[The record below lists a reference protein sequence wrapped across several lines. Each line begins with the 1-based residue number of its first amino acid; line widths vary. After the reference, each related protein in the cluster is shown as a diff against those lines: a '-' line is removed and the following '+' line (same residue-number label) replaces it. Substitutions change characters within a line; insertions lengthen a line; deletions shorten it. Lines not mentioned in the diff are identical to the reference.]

1 MTKPII
7 FLQREFRE
15 EFSDKIQAI
24 APDYQV
30 KTELTE
36 EELPAVEIS
45 VGWSKKFSEQ
55 LLASDQLK
63 WVQSISAGVDY
74 LPLNDFSDR
83 EILLSNGSGIHAL
96 SISEHIIGVLL
107 GYYRGLNQSVKN
119 QEQKIWGQDAI
130 HYDQL
135 AGKNLLVVGTGHIGQ
150 QLSKSIRSLG
160 VNTYGINTTGHPVE
174 GFTETYSIKNLS
186 KIVSE
191 MDIVVG
197 ILPGTHETY
206 HIFNSDIFEKM
217 KKSAIFINVGRGDTV
232 HTKELITAL
241 EEKHI
246 AFAALD
252 VFEEEPL
259 PKESPLWDFENILIT
274 PHISGLTVD
283 FQNKFMKIFLA
294 NLKSY
299 VANKELPVNQ
309 VELKRGY

>member
-7 FLQREFRE
+7 FLQKTFRKEFIK
-15 EFSDKIQAI
+15 KIQVI
-24 APDYQV
+24 APDYQI
-30 KTELTE
+30 KTSLTE
-36 EELPAVEIS
+36 KDIPDVEIS
-45 VGWSKKFSEQ
+45 VGWAKKFEDQ
-55 LLASDQLK
+55 LLATQQLK

-74 LPLNDFSDR
+74 LPLDKFSEQD
-83 EILLSNGSGIHAL
+83 ILLSNGSGIHAL

-107 GYYRGLNQSVKN
+107 GYYRGLNEAVKKQSRN
-119 QEQKIWGQDAI
+119 EWAQDSI

-150 QLSKSIRSLG
+150 QLSKSIHSLG
-160 VNTYGINTTGHPVE
+160 INVYGINTTGHPAD
-174 GFTETYSIKNLS
+174 GFVETYSIKNMA
-186 KIVSE
+186 KIVPE

-217 KKSAIFINVGRGDTV
+217 KKSAVFVNVGRGDTV
-232 HTKELITAL
+232 HTKELITSL
-241 EEKHI
+241 EEKHF

-259 PKESPLWDFENILIT
+259 PKESPLWEIDNILIT
-274 PHISGLTVD
+274 PHISGMTVD

-299 VANKELPVNQ
+299 VSSKEISVNQ

>member
-7 FLQREFRE
+7 FLQKEFRT
-15 EFSDKIQAI
+15 EFIDKIQAI
-24 APDYQV
+24 APNYQI
-30 KTELTE
+30 KTDITAEDLS
-36 EELPAVEIS
+36 AVEIS
-45 VGWSKKFSEQ
+45 VGWTKQFSEQ

-74 LPLNDFSDR
+74 LPLKEFSDQN
-83 EILLSNGSGIHAL
+83 ILLSNGSGIHAL
-96 SISEHIIGVLL
+96 SISEHIIGILL
-107 GYYRGLNQSVKN
+107 SYYRGLNQSIKN
-119 QEQKIWGQDAI
+119 QERKIWDQGAI
-130 HYDQL
+130 SYDQL

-150 QLSKSIRSLG
+150 QLSKSIHSLG
-160 VNTYGINTTGHPVE
+160 VNVYGINTTGHSVD
-174 GFTETYSIKNLS
+174 GFVETYSIKNMA
-186 KIVSE
+186 KIVPE

-217 KKSAIFINVGRGDTV
+217 KKSAVFINVGRGDTV
-232 HTKELITAL
+232 HTRELITAL
-241 EEKHI
+241 EKKNF

-259 PKESPLWDFENILIT
+259 PKENPLWNFDNVLIT

-283 FQNKFMKIFLA
+283 FQNKFMKIFLT

-299 VANKELPVNQ
+299 VADKELSVNQ
-309 VELKRGY
+309 VELDRGY

>member
-15 EFSDKIQAI
+15 EFSDKIQAV
-24 APDYQV
+24 APDYLV

-36 EELPAVEIS
+36 DELPAVEIS

-83 EILLSNGSGIHAL
+83 DILLSNGSGIHAL

-241 EEKHI
+241 GEKHI

-299 VANKELPVNQ
+299 VANKELSVNQ

>member
-7 FLQREFRE
+7 FLQREFRD
-15 EFSDKIQAI
+15 EFIEKIQTL
-24 APDYQV
+24 APDYQI

-36 EELPAVEIS
+36 DDLPSVEIS
-45 VGWSKKFSEQ
+45 VGWPKKFSEQ
-55 LLASDQLK
+55 LLSSDQLK

-74 LPLNDFSDR
+74 LPLNDFSKR
-83 EILLSNGSGIHAL
+83 EVLLSNGSGIHVL

-107 GYYRGLNQSVKN
+107 GYYRGLNESVKK
-119 QEQKIWGQDAI
+119 QEQKVWAQESI

-135 AGKNLLVVGTGHIGQ
+135 SGKNLLVVGTGHIGQ
-150 QLSKSIRSLG
+150 QLSKSIHSLG
-160 VNTYGINTTGHPVE
+160 VNVYGINTTGHPAE
-174 GFTETYSIKNLS
+174 GFVETYSIKNMA
-186 KIVSE
+186 KIVPE

-206 HIFNSDIFEKM
+206 HIFNSDIFGKM
-217 KKSAIFINVGRGDTV
+217 KKTGIFINVGRGDTV
-232 HTKELITAL
+232 HTKELISAL
-241 EEKHI
+241 EEKQF

-259 PKESPLWDFENILIT
+259 PENNPLWTFDNVLIT
-274 PHISGLTVD
+274 PHISGMTVD

-299 VANKELPVNQ
+299 LSDGELSVNQ
-309 VELKRGY
+309 VKLTRGY

>member
-7 FLQREFRE
+7 FMQRAFRE
-15 EFSDKIQAI
+15 TFIDKIHTI
-24 APDYQV
+24 APDYEV
-30 KTELTE
+30 KTELSE
-36 EELPAVEIS
+36 EDLPAVEIS
-45 VGWSKKFSEQ
+45 VGWSKNMAQQ
-55 LLASDQLK
+55 LLETEQLK

-74 LPLNDFSDR
+74 LPLSDFSNR
-83 EILLSNGSGIHAL
+83 NILLSNGSGIHAL

-107 GYYRGLNQSVKN
+107 SYYRGLTASVKN
-119 QEQKIWGQDAI
+119 QEKKIWGQETI

-160 VNTYGINTTGHPVE
+160 VNVYGINTTGHPAE
-174 GFTETYSIKNLS
+174 GFVETYSIKNMA
-186 KIVSE
+186 KIVAD

-197 ILPGTHETY
+197 ILPGTHDTY

-217 KKSAIFINVGRGDTV
+217 KKTAVFINVGRGDTV
-232 HTKELITAL
+232 HTKELVIAL
-241 EEKHI
+241 EEKKI

-259 PKESPLWDFENILIT
+259 SKSSPLWEFENVLIT
-274 PHISGLTVD
+274 PHISGMTVD

-299 VANKELPVNQ
+299 VANKNLSVNQ
-309 VELKRGY
+309 VELDRGY

>member
-1 MTKPII
+1 
-7 FLQREFRE
+7 
-15 EFSDKIQAI
+15 
-24 APDYQV
+24 
-30 KTELTE
+30 LTE
-36 EELPAVEIS
+36 EDFAAVEIS
-45 VGWSKKFSEQ
+45 VGWAEKFEDQ
-55 LLASDQLK
+55 LLATQKLK

-74 LPLNDFSDR
+74 LPLDKFSEQD
-83 EILLSNGSGIHAL
+83 ILLSNGSGIHAL

-107 GYYRGLNQSVKN
+107 GYYRGLNEAVKK
-119 QEQKIWGQDAI
+119 QTQKEWAQKSI

-150 QLSKSIRSLG
+150 QLSKSIHSLG
-160 VNTYGINTTGHPVE
+160 VNVFGINTTGHSVE
-174 GFTETYSIKNLS
+174 GFAETYSIKNMA
-186 KIVSE
+186 KIVPE

-217 KKSAIFINVGRGDTV
+217 KKSAVFVNVGRGDTV

-241 EEKHI
+241 EEKHF

-259 PKESPLWDFENILIT
+259 PKESPLWEFDNVLIT
-274 PHISGLTVD
+274 PHISGMTVD
-283 FQNKFMKIFLA
+283 FQNKFMKIFLS

-299 VANKELPVNQ
+299 VSSKELTVNQ
-309 VELKRGY
+309 VEVKRGY

>member
-7 FLQREFRE
+7 FLQREFRD
-15 EFSDKIQAI
+15 EFIEKIQI
-24 APDYQV
+24 LAPDYQI

-36 EELPAVEIS
+36 DDLTSVEIS
-45 VGWSKKFSEQ
+45 VGWPKKFSEQ
-55 LLASDQLK
+55 LLSSDQLK

-74 LPLNDFSDR
+74 LPLNDFSKR
-83 EILLSNGSGIHAL
+83 EVLLSNGSGIHAL

-107 GYYRGLNQSVKN
+107 GYYRGLNESVKK
-119 QEQKIWGQDAI
+119 QEQKVWAQESI

-135 AGKNLLVVGTGHIGQ
+135 SGKNLLVVGTGHIGQ

-160 VNTYGINTTGHPVE
+160 VNVYGINTTGHPAE
-174 GFTETYSIKNLS
+174 GFVETYSIKNMA
-186 KIVSE
+186 KIVPE

-206 HIFNSDIFEKM
+206 HIFNSDIFGKM
-217 KKSAIFINVGRGDTV
+217 KKTGIFINVGRGDTV
-232 HTKELITAL
+232 HTKELISAL
-241 EEKHI
+241 EEKQF

-259 PKESPLWDFENILIT
+259 PENNPLWTFDNVLIT
-274 PHISGLTVD
+274 PHISGMTVD

-299 VANKELPVNQ
+299 LSDRELSVNQ
-309 VELKRGY
+309 VELTRGY

>member
-36 EELPAVEIS
+36 DELPAVEIS
-45 VGWSKKFSEQ
+45 VGWSKKFSQQ

-241 EEKHI
+241 GEKHI

-259 PKESPLWDFENILIT
+259 PKESPLWNFENVLIT

-299 VANKELPVNQ
+299 VANKELSVNQ

>member
-7 FLQREFRE
+7 FLQKTFRE
-15 EFSDKIQAI
+15 EFIKKIQVI
-24 APDYQV
+24 APDYQI
-30 KTELTE
+30 KTSLTE
-36 EELPAVEIS
+36 KDIPDVEIS
-45 VGWSKKFSEQ
+45 VGWAKEFEDQ
-55 LLASDQLK
+55 LLATQQLK

-74 LPLNDFSDR
+74 LPLDKFSEQD
-83 EILLSNGSGIHAL
+83 ILLSNGSGIHAL

-107 GYYRGLNQSVKN
+107 GYYRGLNEAVKKQGRN
-119 QEQKIWGQDAI
+119 EWAQESI

-150 QLSKSIRSLG
+150 QLSKSIHSLG
-160 VNTYGINTTGHPVE
+160 VNVYGINTTGHPAD
-174 GFTETYSIKNLS
+174 GFVETYSIKNMA
-186 KIVSE
+186 KIVPE

-217 KKSAIFINVGRGDTV
+217 KKSAVFVNVGRGDTV
-232 HTKELITAL
+232 HTKELITSL
-241 EEKHI
+241 EEKYF

-259 PKESPLWDFENILIT
+259 PKESPLWGFDNVLIT
-274 PHISGLTVD
+274 PHISGMTVN
-283 FQNKFMKIFLA
+283 FQNKFMDIFLA
-294 NLKSY
+294 NLKNY
-299 VANKELPVNQ
+299 VSSKELTVNQ

>member
-7 FLQREFRE
+7 FLQREFRD
-15 EFSDKIQAI
+15 EFIEKIQTL
-24 APDYQV
+24 APDYQI

-36 EELPAVEIS
+36 DDLPSVEIS
-45 VGWSKKFSEQ
+45 VGWPKKFSEQ
-55 LLASDQLK
+55 LLSSDQLK

-74 LPLNDFSDR
+74 LPLNDFSKR
-83 EILLSNGSGIHAL
+83 EVLLSNGSGIHAL

-107 GYYRGLNQSVKN
+107 GYYRGLNESVKK
-119 QEQKIWGQDAI
+119 QEQKVWAQESI

-135 AGKNLLVVGTGHIGQ
+135 SGKNLLVVGTGHIGQ
-150 QLSKSIRSLG
+150 QLSKSIHSLG
-160 VNTYGINTTGHPVE
+160 VNVYGINTTGHPAE
-174 GFTETYSIKNLS
+174 GFVETYSIKNMA
-186 KIVSE
+186 KIVPE

-206 HIFNSDIFEKM
+206 HIFNSDIFGKM
-217 KKSAIFINVGRGDTV
+217 KKTGIFINVGRGDTV
-232 HTKELITAL
+232 HTKELISAL
-241 EEKHI
+241 EEKQF

-259 PKESPLWDFENILIT
+259 PENNPLWTFDNVLIT
-274 PHISGLTVD
+274 PHISGMTVD

-299 VANKELPVNQ
+299 LSDGELSVNQ
-309 VELKRGY
+309 VKLTRGY

>member
-7 FLQREFRE
+7 FLQREFRD
-15 EFSDKIQAI
+15 EFIEKIQTL
-24 APDYQV
+24 APDYQI

-36 EELPAVEIS
+36 DDLPSVEIS
-45 VGWSKKFSEQ
+45 VGWPKKFSEQ
-55 LLASDQLK
+55 LLSSDQLK

-74 LPLNDFSDR
+74 LPLNDFSKR
-83 EILLSNGSGIHAL
+83 EVLLSNGSGIHAL

-107 GYYRGLNQSVKN
+107 GYYRGLNESVKK
-119 QEQKIWGQDAI
+119 QEQKVWAQESI

-135 AGKNLLVVGTGHIGQ
+135 SGKNLLVVGTGHIGQ
-150 QLSKSIRSLG
+150 QLSKSIHSLG
-160 VNTYGINTTGHPVE
+160 VNVYGINTTGHPAE
-174 GFTETYSIKNLS
+174 GFVETYSIKNMA
-186 KIVSE
+186 KIVPE

-206 HIFNSDIFEKM
+206 HIFNSDIFGKM
-217 KKSAIFINVGRGDTV
+217 KKISIFINVGRGDTV
-232 HTKELITAL
+232 HTKELISAL
-241 EEKHI
+241 EEKQF

-259 PKESPLWDFENILIT
+259 PESNPLWTFDNVLIT
-274 PHISGLTVD
+274 PHISGMTVD

-299 VANKELPVNQ
+299 LSDRELSVNQ
-309 VELKRGY
+309 VELTRGY

>member
-15 EFSDKIQAI
+15 EFSDKIQAV

-36 EELPAVEIS
+36 DELPAVEIS

-55 LLASDQLK
+55 LLTSDRLK

-83 EILLSNGSGIHAL
+83 DILLSNGSGIHAL

-246 AFAALD
+246 VFAALD
-252 VFEEEPL
+252 VFEKEPL
-259 PKESPLWDFENILIT
+259 PKESPLWDFENVLIT

-294 NLKSY
+294 NLKNY
-299 VANKELPVNQ
+299 VANRELSVNQ

>member
-7 FLQREFRE
+7 FLQREFRD
-15 EFSDKIQAI
+15 EFIEKIQTL
-24 APDYQV
+24 APDYQI

-36 EELPAVEIS
+36 DDLPSVEIS
-45 VGWSKKFSEQ
+45 VGWPKKFSEQ
-55 LLASDQLK
+55 ILSSDQLK

-74 LPLNDFSDR
+74 LPLNDFSKR
-83 EILLSNGSGIHAL
+83 EVLLSNGSGIHAL

-107 GYYRGLNQSVKN
+107 GYYRGLNESVKK
-119 QEQKIWGQDAI
+119 QEQKVWAQESI

-135 AGKNLLVVGTGHIGQ
+135 SGKNLLVVGTGHIGQ
-150 QLSKSIRSLG
+150 QLSKSIHSLG
-160 VNTYGINTTGHPVE
+160 VNVYGINTTGHPAE
-174 GFTETYSIKNLS
+174 GFVETYSIKNMA
-186 KIVSE
+186 KIVPE

-206 HIFNSDIFEKM
+206 HIFNSDIFGKM
-217 KKSAIFINVGRGDTV
+217 KKTGIFINVGRGDTV
-232 HTKELITAL
+232 HTKELISAL
-241 EEKHI
+241 EEKQF

-259 PKESPLWDFENILIT
+259 PENNPLWTFDNVLIT
-274 PHISGLTVD
+274 PHISGMTVD

-299 VANKELPVNQ
+299 LSDGELSVNQ
-309 VELKRGY
+309 VKLTRGY

>member
-24 APDYQV
+24 APDYLV

-36 EELPAVEIS
+36 DELPAVEIS

-83 EILLSNGSGIHAL
+83 DILLSNGSGIHAL

-241 EEKHI
+241 GEKHI

-259 PKESPLWDFENILIT
+259 PKESPLWDFENVLIT

-299 VANKELPVNQ
+299 VANKELSVNQ

>member
-7 FLQREFRE
+7 FLQKKFRE
-15 EFSDKIQAI
+15 EFTEKIQAL
-24 APDYQV
+24 APDYQI
-30 KTELTE
+30 KNTLTE
-36 EELPAVEIS
+36 EDFAAVEIS
-45 VGWSKKFSEQ
+45 VGWAEKFEDQ
-55 LLASDQLK
+55 LLATQKLK

-74 LPLNDFSDR
+74 LPLDKFSEQD
-83 EILLSNGSGIHAL
+83 ILLSNGSGIHAL

-107 GYYRGLNQSVKN
+107 GYYRGLNEAVKK
-119 QEQKIWGQDAI
+119 QTQKEWAQKSI

-150 QLSKSIRSLG
+150 QLSKSIHSLG
-160 VNTYGINTTGHPVE
+160 VNVFGINTTGHSVE
-174 GFTETYSIKNLS
+174 GFAETYSIKNMA
-186 KIVSE
+186 KIVPE

-217 KKSAIFINVGRGDTV
+217 KKTAVFVNVGRGDTV

-241 EEKHI
+241 EEKHF

-259 PKESPLWDFENILIT
+259 PKESPLWEFDNVLIT
-274 PHISGLTVD
+274 PHISGMTID
-283 FQNKFMKIFLA
+283 FQNKFMKIFLS

-299 VANKELPVNQ
+299 VSSKELTVNQ
-309 VELKRGY
+309 VEVKRGY

>member
-7 FLQREFRE
+7 FLQREFRD
-15 EFSDKIQAI
+15 EFIEKIQI
-24 APDYQV
+24 LAPDYQI

-36 EELPAVEIS
+36 DDLPSVEIS
-45 VGWSKKFSEQ
+45 VGWPKKFSEQ
-55 LLASDQLK
+55 LLSSDQLK

-74 LPLNDFSDR
+74 LPLNDFSKR
-83 EILLSNGSGIHAL
+83 EVLLSNGSGIHAL

-107 GYYRGLNQSVKN
+107 GYYRGLNESVKK
-119 QEQKIWGQDAI
+119 QEQKVWAQESI

-135 AGKNLLVVGTGHIGQ
+135 SGKNLLVVGTGHIGQ

-160 VNTYGINTTGHPVE
+160 VNVYGINTTGHPAE
-174 GFTETYSIKNLS
+174 GFVETYSIKNMA
-186 KIVSE
+186 KIVPE

-206 HIFNSDIFEKM
+206 HIFNSDIFGKM
-217 KKSAIFINVGRGDTV
+217 KKTGIFINVGRGDTV
-232 HTKELITAL
+232 HTKELISAL
-241 EEKHI
+241 EEKQF

-259 PKESPLWDFENILIT
+259 PENNPLWTFDNVLIT
-274 PHISGLTVD
+274 PHISGMTVD

-299 VANKELPVNQ
+299 LSDRELSVNQ
-309 VELKRGY
+309 VELTRGY

>member
-36 EELPAVEIS
+36 DELPAVEIS

-63 WVQSISAGVDY
+63 WVQSIPAGVDY
-74 LPLNDFSDR
+74 LPLNDFFDR
-83 EILLSNGSGIHAL
+83 DILLSNGSGIHAL

-107 GYYRGLNQSVKN
+107 GYYRGLHQSVKM

-241 EEKHI
+241 EKKHI

-294 NLKSY
+294 NLKNY
-299 VANKELPVNQ
+299 VANKELSVNQ

>member
-7 FLQREFRE
+7 FLQRAFRE
-15 EFSDKIQAI
+15 EFIDKIHAI

-30 KTELTE
+30 KTEITPE
-36 EELPAVEIS
+36 EAAAVEIS
-45 VGWSKKFSEQ
+45 VGWSEKFNE
-55 LLASDQLK
+55 LLLSTNQLK
-63 WVQSISAGVDY
+63 WVQSISAGIDS
-74 LPLNDFSDR
+74 LPLAEFSTQN
-83 EILLSNGSGIHAL
+83 ILLSNGSGIHAL

-107 GYYRGLNQSVKN
+107 GYYHGLNQSVKN
-119 QEQKIWGQDAI
+119 QEQQLWGQTTI

-150 QLSKSIRSLG
+150 QLSRSIHSLG
-160 VNTYGINTTGHPVE
+160 VNVYGINTTGHPVE
-174 GFTETYSIKNLS
+174 GFTETYSIKNLA
-186 KIVSE
+186 KIVSG

-197 ILPGTHETY
+197 ILPGTQETY

-217 KKSAIFINVGRGDTV
+217 KQDAVFINVGRGDTV

-241 EEKHI
+241 TEKSF

-259 PKESPLWDFENILIT
+259 PSDNPLWTLPNVLIT

-283 FQNKFMKIFLA
+283 FQNKFMQIFLA
-294 NLKSY
+294 NLKAY
-299 VANKELPVNQ
+299 AQTKKLVVNQ
-309 VELKRGY
+309 VQLTRGY

>member
-55 LLASDQLK
+55 LLASDRLK

-83 EILLSNGSGIHAL
+83 DILLSNGSGIHAL

-160 VNTYGINTTGHPVE
+160 VKTYGINTTGHPVE

-259 PKESPLWDFENILIT
+259 PKESPLWNFENVLIT

-294 NLKSY
+294 NLKNY
-299 VANKELPVNQ
+299 VANKELSVSQ

>member
-7 FLQREFRE
+7 FLQKTFRE
-15 EFSDKIQAI
+15 EFIKKIQVI
-24 APDYQV
+24 APDYQI
-30 KTELTE
+30 KTSLTE
-36 EELPAVEIS
+36 KDIPDVEIS
-45 VGWSKKFSEQ
+45 VGWAKKFEDQ
-55 LLASDQLK
+55 LLATQQLK

-74 LPLNDFSDR
+74 LPLDKFSEQD
-83 EILLSNGSGIHAL
+83 ILLSNGSGIHAL

-107 GYYRGLNQSVKN
+107 GYYRGLNEAVKKQSRS
-119 QEQKIWGQDAI
+119 EWAQDSI

-150 QLSKSIRSLG
+150 QLSKSIHSLG
-160 VNTYGINTTGHPVE
+160 INVYGINTTGHPAD
-174 GFTETYSIKNLS
+174 GFVETYSIKNMA
-186 KIVSE
+186 KIVPE

-217 KKSAIFINVGRGDTV
+217 KKSAVFVNVGRGDTV
-232 HTKELITAL
+232 HTKELITSL
-241 EEKHI
+241 EEKHF

-259 PKESPLWDFENILIT
+259 PKESPLWEIDNILIT
-274 PHISGLTVD
+274 PHISGMTVD

-299 VANKELPVNQ
+299 VSSKEISVNQ

>member
-7 FLQREFRE
+7 FLQRPFRE
-15 EFSDKIQAI
+15 EFIAKIQTM

-30 KTELTE
+30 KTDLATTD
-36 EELPAVEIS
+36 LSSVEIS
-45 VGWSKKFSEQ
+45 VGWSKTFSTQ
-55 LLASDQLK
+55 LLASDHLK
-63 WVQSISAGVDY
+63 WVQAISAGVDY
-74 LPLNDFSDR
+74 LPLKDFSDR

-107 GYYRGLNQSVKN
+107 GYYRGLNMAVKE
-119 QEQKIWGQDAI
+119 QEKKVWAQNSI
-130 HYDQL
+130 HYGQL

-150 QLSKSIRSLG
+150 QLAKSIRSLG
-160 VNTYGINTTGHPVE
+160 VNVYGINTTGHPAT
-174 GFTETYSIKNLS
+174 GFTETYSIKNLA
-186 KIVSE
+186 KIVPE

-197 ILPGTHETY
+197 ILPGTPETY
-206 HIFNSDIFEKM
+206 HIFNSDIFDKM
-217 KKSAIFINVGRGDTV
+217 KKTAVFVNVGRGDTL
-232 HTKELITAL
+232 HTKELISAL
-241 EEKHI
+241 ENKQL

-259 PKESPLWDFENILIT
+259 PKESPLWELENVLIT

-299 VANKELPVNQ
+299 VANKELSVNR
-309 VELKRGY
+309 VELEQGY

>member
-7 FLQREFRE
+7 FLQREFRD
-15 EFSDKIQAI
+15 EFIEKIQI
-24 APDYQV
+24 LAPDYQI

-36 EELPAVEIS
+36 DDLPSVEIS
-45 VGWSKKFSEQ
+45 VGWPKKFSER
-55 LLASDQLK
+55 LLSSDQLK

-74 LPLNDFSDR
+74 LPLNDFSKR
-83 EILLSNGSGIHAL
+83 EVLLSNGSGIHAL

-107 GYYRGLNQSVKN
+107 GYYRGLNESVKK
-119 QEQKIWGQDAI
+119 QEQKVWAQESI

-135 AGKNLLVVGTGHIGQ
+135 SGKNLLVVGTGHIGQ
-150 QLSKSIRSLG
+150 QLSKSIHSLG
-160 VNTYGINTTGHPVE
+160 VNVYGINTTGHPAE
-174 GFTETYSIKNLS
+174 GFVETYSIKNMA
-186 KIVSE
+186 KIVPE

-206 HIFNSDIFEKM
+206 HIFNSDIFGKM
-217 KKSAIFINVGRGDTV
+217 KKTGIFINVGRGDTV
-232 HTKELITAL
+232 HTKELISAL
-241 EEKHI
+241 EEKQF

-259 PKESPLWDFENILIT
+259 PESNPLWTFDNVLIT
-274 PHISGLTVD
+274 PHISGMTVD

-299 VANKELPVNQ
+299 LSDRELSVNQ
-309 VELKRGY
+309 VELTRGY

>member
-7 FLQREFRE
+7 YLQRTFRE
-15 EFSDKIQAI
+15 EFIDKIHTI
-24 APDYQV
+24 APDYQI
-30 KTELTE
+30 KTELTNAD
-36 EELPAVEIS
+36 LSDVEIS
-45 VGWSKKFSEQ
+45 VGWPKQFSES
-55 LLASDQLK
+55 LLASDRLK

-74 LPLNDFSDR
+74 LPLKDFSDR
-83 EILLSNGSGIHAL
+83 NILLSNGSGIHAL

-107 GYYRGLNQSVKN
+107 GYYRGLNEAVKK
-119 QEQKIWGQDAI
+119 QEQETWAQDSI

-135 AGKNLLVVGTGHIGQ
+135 SGKNLLVVGTGHIGQ
-150 QLSKSIRSLG
+150 QLSKSIHSLG
-160 VNTYGINTTGHPVE
+160 VNVYGINTTGHPAE
-174 GFTETYSIKNLS
+174 GFVETYSIKNMA
-186 KIVSE
+186 KIVPE

-197 ILPGTHETY
+197 ILPGTPETY

-217 KKSAIFINVGRGDTV
+217 KKTAVFINVGRGDTV
-232 HTKELITAL
+232 HTKELTLAL
-241 EEKHI
+241 EQKNI

-259 PKESPLWDFENILIT
+259 PKENKLWKLYNVLIT
-274 PHISGLTVD
+274 PHISGMTID

-299 VANKELPVNQ
+299 VADKELSVNQ

>member
-55 LLASDQLK
+55 LLASDRLK

-246 AFAALD
+246 VFAALD
-252 VFEEEPL
+252 VFEKEPL
-259 PKESPLWDFENILIT
+259 PKESPLWDFENVLIT

-294 NLKSY
+294 NLKNY
-299 VANKELPVNQ
+299 VANRELSVNQ

>member
-7 FLQREFRE
+7 FLQREFRD
-15 EFSDKIQAI
+15 EFIEKIQTL
-24 APDYQV
+24 APDYQI

-36 EELPAVEIS
+36 DDLPSVEIS
-45 VGWSKKFSEQ
+45 VGWPKKFSEQ
-55 LLASDQLK
+55 LLSSDQLK

-74 LPLNDFSDR
+74 LPLNDFSKR
-83 EILLSNGSGIHAL
+83 EVLLSNGSGIHVL

-107 GYYRGLNQSVKN
+107 GYYRGLNESVKK
-119 QEQKIWGQDAI
+119 QEQKVWAQESI

-135 AGKNLLVVGTGHIGQ
+135 SGKNLLVVGTGHIGQ

-160 VNTYGINTTGHPVE
+160 VNVYGINTTGHPAE
-174 GFTETYSIKNLS
+174 GFVETYSIKNMA
-186 KIVSE
+186 KIVPE

-206 HIFNSDIFEKM
+206 HIFNSDIFGKM
-217 KKSAIFINVGRGDTV
+217 KKTGIFINVGRGDTV
-232 HTKELITAL
+232 HTKELISAL
-241 EEKHI
+241 EEKQF

-259 PKESPLWDFENILIT
+259 PENNPLWTFDNVLIT
-274 PHISGLTVD
+274 PHISGMTVD

-299 VANKELPVNQ
+299 LSDRELSVNQ
-309 VELKRGY
+309 VKLTRGY

>member
-30 KTELTE
+30 KTELTDD
-36 EELPAVEIS
+36 ELPAVEIS
-45 VGWSKKFSEQ
+45 VGWSKKYGEP

-83 EILLSNGSGIHAL
+83 DILLSNGSGIHAL

-107 GYYRGLNQSVKN
+107 GYYRGLHQSVKM

-174 GFTETYSIKNLS
+174 GFTETYSIKNIS

-241 EEKHI
+241 EEKYL

-259 PKESPLWDFENILIT
+259 PKESLLWDFENVLIT

-299 VANKELPVNQ
+299 VADKKLSVNQ